1 MKKVTI
7 LAAIAIAT
15 GLASCQEN
23 VPTPVF
29 KTDIDSLSDAMGMSN
44 ANGLKP
50 YLSARMNV
58 DTTYMGEFV
67 RGFIK
72 YVDATKPKE
81 IAYMAGMQIGAQVGN
96 QMIPGA
102 NNEIFGPNATKS
114 INKEDFIKGFVAGTL
129 ETKGKMTPEEAMNYA
144 QTTVQ
149 DLRQAKAAADS
160 IHPAPS
166 LSSAQIDSLSYA
178 LGLSNSQGL
187 KMYLATR
194 QNVDTTYMNDFVK
207 GFKET
212 AKGADEREMALMA
225 GMQIGG
231 QVANQILPMASKE
244 VFGQDSEQ
252 TINKNNFIAGFVAG
266 ATGKGGKMTMDEA
279 TEVTTTKL
287 SAIQE
292 KALIQEFGSNK
303 AAGEAFLAENAQK
316 DGVITTPSG
325 LQYRIISEGKGE
337 VPAAGDMVE
346 VNYEGTLIDGTEFDS
361 SYKRGQS
368 AKFATNQVIEGWQEA
383 LTMMPVGSVWE
394 IVVPQDLAYGTR
406 NQGTIKP
413 FSTLIFK
420 VELLGVEKK

>member
-1 MKKVTI
+1 MKKVT
-7 LAAIAIAT
+7 LLGAIAIAA
-15 GLASCQEN
+15 GMASCQQS

-29 KTDIDSLSDAMGMSN
+29 KTDIDSLSYAMGMSN

-67 RGFIK
+67 KGLVK
-72 YVDATKPKE
+72 SVDATQPKD

-102 NNEIFGPNATKS
+102 NNEIFGTDSKES
-114 INKEDFIKGFVAGTL
+114 INKEDFIKGFVNGSL
-129 ETKGKMTPEEAMNYA
+129 DEKGKMTAEEAMEYA
-144 QTTVQ
+144 QSTVQ
-149 DLRQAKAAADS
+149 KIREAKAAADS
-160 IHPAPS
+160 LHPAPS
-166 LSSAQIDSLSYA
+166 LTSAQIDTLSYA

-187 KMYLATR
+187 KPFLASR
-194 QNVDTTYMNDFVK
+194 QNVDTTYMKDFIK

-212 AKGADEREMALMA
+212 AKGTNEKEMAMMA
-225 GMQIGG
+225 GMQIGS

-244 VFGQDSEQ
+244 VFGQESEES
-252 TINKNNFIAGFVAG
+252 INKNNFIAGFIAG
-266 ATGKGGKMTMDEA
+266 ATGQDAKMTMEQA
-279 TEVTTTKL
+279 SEYTTTQL

-292 KALIQEFGSNK
+292 KNLVKEFGSNK
-303 AAGEAFLAENAQK
+303 AAGEAFLAENGKK

-325 LQYRIISEGKGE
+325 LQYRIISEGKGQ
-337 VPAAGDMVE
+337 VPSEGDLVE

-368 AKFATNQVIEGWQEA
+368 AKFATNQVIQGWQEA

-394 IVVPQDLAYGTR
+394 VVVPQDLAYGTR